1 MWRQSFVK
9 RYESDTEDQ
18 FNQLSL
24 EERGKFDEETFINV
38 NSIRKRMVAAS
49 KGSNRFSNEFI
60 VVSPVNTVLVCP
72 SSISTSVNST

>member
-1 MWRQSFVK
+1 MWLQSFIK
-9 RYESDTEDQ
+9 RTESETEDQ

-49 KGSNRFSNEFI
+49 KGNNRFSNEFI
-60 VVSPVNTVLVCP
+60 VVSILFDWCLSIHNYHV
-72 SSISTSVNST
+72 SS